1 MGKRTIT
8 TKNRFEYKDAK
19 SHKFWQIESIGSLI
33 NIRYGKVGTDGQLII
48 KKTKST
54 DAAIAAAMATASA
67 DGCKMVR
74 NFFMSIKSLTR

>member
-1 MGKRTIT
+1 MGKRSKTPKT
-8 TKNRFEYKDAK
+8 RFEYKDAK

-54 DAAIAAAMATASA
+54 DAAIAEVE
-67 DGCKMVR
+67 KL
-74 NFFMSIKSLTR
+74 IKSKLKKGYKKK